1 MPVSIKKM
9 ITVTAAII
17 INSGKILIT
26 RRAPGKHLSGY
37 WEFPGGK
44 IDNGETDEEC
54 LAREIEEELD
64 IKVEV
69 GDFFMENNHHYKE
82 KHIVLKAYFCRHL
95 SGDILL
101 HDHDQMAWVSPS
113 DLCKYNFAP
122 ADIPFVKALPIL
134 HPSGLDNRKT
144 Y

>member
-44 IDNGETDEEC
+44 IDNGSLSKNYLQNKIC
-54 LAREIEEELD
+54 C
-64 IKVEV
+64 
-69 GDFFMENNHHYKE
+69 
-82 KHIVLKAYFCRHL
+82 VL
-95 SGDILL
+95 
-101 HDHDQMAWVSPS
+101 SP
-113 DLCKYNFAP
+113 F
-122 ADIPFVKALPIL
+122 
-134 HPSGLDNRKT
+134 
-144 Y
+144 